1 MIRFA
6 VILFF
11 FVSCS
16 KQHVAENNSVE
27 ALIGYYNKKYK
38 EYQRVDI
45 AIAQKYIDSIEF
57 VSSKAN
63 YVHGNGLATLN
74 KGMLEHIK
82 GNFNL
87 AIDYN
92 KKALSTFTA
101 LKNDTLRSLLLSSL
115 GSNYWQIGE
124 NEKALKFHF
133 EALKLNEALNLMNES
148 AASYNQ
154 ISMVFQSQDK
164 IKLAEEFA
172 NKSLTILNKRP
183 LNIMHIFTLHNL
195 ANIYGMQGKYA
206 EALKLDSIGLSY
218 CEQLKVQFNKSMFY
232 DNMANCYSFS
242 DDLQKSITFHR
253 KAIVIDSSFSNDKQL
268 GDTYCNLGAVYENL
282 LDYQEAINCYKKSI
296 ELCRKSG
303 YKQGLK
309 NALSQLS
316 RLYFN
321 QNKSDEAYLLLQESI
336 IIKDSIINESSEQKI
351 AELQA
356 QFDTEKKKEQI
367 AQQQLKISKRNV
379 LLVVLLAV
387 LVLSFFLFRL
397 FYYRYKYKQEQK
409 LQQELVKE
417 ELKRSKA
424 ILESEENERQ
434 RLARELHDGVG
445 QLLSA
450 SKLNLSS
457 LTSNKCT
464 PEEKLRLQQ
473 SMDTLDDS
481 IKEIR
486 YISHNMVPD
495 VLLNFGF
502 VRAVQDFISRV
513 NQTNKL
519 KIHFESNGFEES
531 MLDNT
536 GKLMLYRII
545 QESVNNTIKYAE
557 ATQISIQLSADTTEI
572 SLLMEDN
579 GKGFDVDEAK
589 QKGGIGLRN
598 IQLRTDYLKGKLDIE
613 SSPKNGTT
621 IIIEIP
627 LS

>member
-1 MIRFA
+1 M
-6 VILFF
+6 
-11 FVSCS
+11 
-16 KQHVAENNSVE
+16 
-27 ALIGYYNKKYK
+27 
-38 EYQRVDI
+38 
-45 AIAQKYIDSIEF
+45 
-57 VSSKAN
+57 
-63 YVHGNGLATLN
+63 
-74 KGMLEHIK
+74 
-82 GNFNL
+82 
-87 AIDYN
+87 
-92 KKALSTFTA
+92 
-101 LKNDTLRSLLLSSL
+101 
-115 GSNYWQIGE
+115 
-124 NEKALKFHF
+124 
-133 EALKLNEALNLMNES
+133 
-148 AASYNQ
+148 
-154 ISMVFQSQDK
+154 
-164 IKLAEEFA
+164 
-172 NKSLTILNKRP
+172 
-183 LNIMHIFTLHNL
+183 
-195 ANIYGMQGKYA
+195 
-206 EALKLDSIGLSY
+206 
-218 CEQLKVQFNKSMFY
+218 
-232 DNMANCYSFS
+232 
-242 DDLQKSITFHR
+242 
-253 KAIVIDSSFSNDKQL
+253 
-268 GDTYCNLGAVYENL
+268 
-282 LDYQEAINCYKKSI
+282 
-296 ELCRKSG
+296 
-303 YKQGLK
+303 
-309 NALSQLS
+309 
-316 RLYFN
+316 
-321 QNKSDEAYLLLQESI
+321 
-336 IIKDSIINESSEQKI
+336 
-351 AELQA
+351 
-356 QFDTEKKKEQI
+356 
-367 AQQQLKISKRNV
+367 
-379 LLVVLLAV
+379 LLVVLLAA

-397 FYYRYKYKQEQK
+397 FYYRYKFKQEQK

-486 YISHNMVPD
+486 NISHNMVPD

-557 ATQISIQLSADTTEI
+557 ATQVSIQLSADTTEI

-613 SSPKNGTT
+613 SSPKMV
-621 IIIEIP
+621 
-627 LS
+627 LQ

>member
-1 MIRFA
+1 M
-6 VILFF
+6 
-11 FVSCS
+11 SPPP
-16 KQHVAENNSVE
+16 
-27 ALIGYYNKKYK
+27 
-38 EYQRVDI
+38 
-45 AIAQKYIDSIEF
+45 
-57 VSSKAN
+57 
-63 YVHGNGLATLN
+63 
-74 KGMLEHIK
+74 
-82 GNFNL
+82 
-87 AIDYN
+87 
-92 KKALSTFTA
+92 
-101 LKNDTLRSLLLSSL
+101 
-115 GSNYWQIGE
+115 
-124 NEKALKFHF
+124 
-133 EALKLNEALNLMNES
+133 
-148 AASYNQ
+148 AS
-154 ISMVFQSQDK
+154 
-164 IKLAEEFA
+164 
-172 NKSLTILNKRP
+172 P
-183 LNIMHIFTLHNL
+183 
-195 ANIYGMQGKYA
+195 
-206 EALKLDSIGLSY
+206 
-218 CEQLKVQFNKSMFY
+218 
-232 DNMANCYSFS
+232 
-242 DDLQKSITFHR
+242 
-253 KAIVIDSSFSNDKQL
+253 
-268 GDTYCNLGAVYENL
+268 
-282 LDYQEAINCYKKSI
+282 
-296 ELCRKSG
+296 

-397 FYYRYKYKQEQK
+397 FYYRYKFKQEQK

>member
-1 MIRFA
+1 
-6 VILFF
+6 
-11 FVSCS
+11 
-16 KQHVAENNSVE
+16 
-27 ALIGYYNKKYK
+27 
-38 EYQRVDI
+38 
-45 AIAQKYIDSIEF
+45 
-57 VSSKAN
+57 
-63 YVHGNGLATLN
+63 
-74 KGMLEHIK
+74 
-82 GNFNL
+82 
-87 AIDYN
+87 
-92 KKALSTFTA
+92 
-101 LKNDTLRSLLLSSL
+101 
-115 GSNYWQIGE
+115 
-124 NEKALKFHF
+124 
-133 EALKLNEALNLMNES
+133 
-148 AASYNQ
+148 
-154 ISMVFQSQDK
+154 
-164 IKLAEEFA
+164 
-172 NKSLTILNKRP
+172 
-183 LNIMHIFTLHNL
+183 
-195 ANIYGMQGKYA
+195 
-206 EALKLDSIGLSY
+206 
-218 CEQLKVQFNKSMFY
+218 
-232 DNMANCYSFS
+232 
-242 DDLQKSITFHR
+242 
-253 KAIVIDSSFSNDKQL
+253 
-268 GDTYCNLGAVYENL
+268 
-282 LDYQEAINCYKKSI
+282 
-296 ELCRKSG
+296 
-303 YKQGLK
+303 
-309 NALSQLS
+309 
-316 RLYFN
+316 
-321 QNKSDEAYLLLQESI
+321 
-336 IIKDSIINESSEQKI
+336 
-351 AELQA
+351 
-356 QFDTEKKKEQI
+356 
-367 AQQQLKISKRNV
+367 
-379 LLVVLLAV
+379 LLVVLLAA

-397 FYYRYKYKQEQK
+397 FYYRYKFKQEQK

>member
-1 MIRFA
+1 ME
-6 VILFF
+6 
-11 FVSCS
+11 C
-16 KQHVAENNSVE
+16 K
-27 ALIGYYNKKYK
+27 
-38 EYQRVDI
+38 
-45 AIAQKYIDSIEF
+45 
-57 VSSKAN
+57 
-63 YVHGNGLATLN
+63 
-74 KGMLEHIK
+74 
-82 GNFNL
+82 
-87 AIDYN
+87 
-92 KKALSTFTA
+92 
-101 LKNDTLRSLLLSSL
+101 
-115 GSNYWQIGE
+115 
-124 NEKALKFHF
+124 
-133 EALKLNEALNLMNES
+133 
-148 AASYNQ
+148 
-154 ISMVFQSQDK
+154 
-164 IKLAEEFA
+164 
-172 NKSLTILNKRP
+172 
-183 LNIMHIFTLHNL
+183 
-195 ANIYGMQGKYA
+195 GKYA

-379 LLVVLLAV
+379 LLVVLLAA

-397 FYYRYKYKQEQK
+397 FYYRYKFKQEQK

>member
-1 MIRFA
+1 M
-6 VILFF
+6 
-11 FVSCS
+11 
-16 KQHVAENNSVE
+16 
-27 ALIGYYNKKYK
+27 
-38 EYQRVDI
+38 
-45 AIAQKYIDSIEF
+45 
-57 VSSKAN
+57 
-63 YVHGNGLATLN
+63 
-74 KGMLEHIK
+74 
-82 GNFNL
+82 
-87 AIDYN
+87 
-92 KKALSTFTA
+92 
-101 LKNDTLRSLLLSSL
+101 
-115 GSNYWQIGE
+115 
-124 NEKALKFHF
+124 
-133 EALKLNEALNLMNES
+133 
-148 AASYNQ
+148 
-154 ISMVFQSQDK
+154 
-164 IKLAEEFA
+164 
-172 NKSLTILNKRP
+172 
-183 LNIMHIFTLHNL
+183 
-195 ANIYGMQGKYA
+195 
-206 EALKLDSIGLSY
+206 
-218 CEQLKVQFNKSMFY
+218 
-232 DNMANCYSFS
+232 
-242 DDLQKSITFHR
+242 
-253 KAIVIDSSFSNDKQL
+253 
-268 GDTYCNLGAVYENL
+268 
-282 LDYQEAINCYKKSI
+282 
-296 ELCRKSG
+296 
-303 YKQGLK
+303 
-309 NALSQLS
+309 
-316 RLYFN
+316 
-321 QNKSDEAYLLLQESI
+321 
-336 IIKDSIINESSEQKI
+336 
-351 AELQA
+351 
-356 QFDTEKKKEQI
+356 
-367 AQQQLKISKRNV
+367 
-379 LLVVLLAV
+379 LLVVLLAA

-397 FYYRYKYKQEQK
+397 FYYRYKFKQEQK

-557 ATQISIQLSADTTEI
+557 ATQVSIQLSADTTEI

-589 QKGGIGLRN
+589 QKAAS
-598 IQLRTDYLKGKLDIE
+598 D
-613 SSPKNGTT
+613 
-621 IIIEIP
+621 
-627 LS
+627 

>member
-1 MIRFA
+1 MKYIYI
-6 VILFF
+6 VILFIF
-11 FVSCS
+11 GCS
-16 KQHVAENNSVE
+16 KSPETQTDIAQHV
-27 ALIGYYNKKYK
+27 NKLNEQYLTF
-38 EYQRVDI
+38 QRVDI
-45 AIAQKYIDSIEF
+45 AKAELFADSILQLSE
-57 VSSKAN
+57 KNN
-63 YVHGNGLATLN
+63 YTKGIGLGQLN
-74 KGMLEHIK
+74 FGLLEQIK
-82 GNFNL
+82 SNYNL
-87 AIDYN
+87 AISHN
-92 KKALSTFTA
+92 EKALAIFINI
-101 LKNDTLRSLLLSSL
+101 KNDTLLVKTYAAL
-115 GSNYWQIGE
+115 GTNYWQKSE
-124 NEKALKFHF
+124 YDKAMQYQLKALKI
-133 EALKLNEALNLMNES
+133 NERLNLKNEI
-148 AASYNQ
+148 AVCYNY
-154 ISMVFQSQDK
+154 ISMIYQTKYQLK
-164 IKLAEEFA
+164 EAEEFA
-172 NKSLTILNKRP
+172 NKSFSIIKNEKPNRS
-183 LNIMHIFTLHNL
+183 HISIYHNL
-195 ANIYGMQGKYA
+195 ANIFGMQSKYK
-206 EALKLDSIGLSY
+206 EALAMDSIGLEL
-218 CEQLKVQFNKSMFY
+218 CEQLNIEFNKSMFY
-232 DNMANCYSFS
+232 DNIANCFYYSNEF
-242 DDLQKSITFHR
+242 DKSIEYHK
-253 KAIVIDSSFSNDKQL
+253 KAITIDSSFKNNKQL
-268 GDTYCNLGAVYENL
+268 GDTHINLGAIYDELKNYSKAEEFYKIG
-282 LDYQEAINCYKKSI
+282 LD
-296 ELCRKSG
+296 LCRKTG
-303 YKQGLK
+303 FKIGTK
-309 NALSQLS
+309 NALEQLS
-316 RLYFN
+316 KLYFKT
-321 QNKSDEAYLLLQESI
+321 NKVNSAYEFLQQSNAV
-336 IIKDSIINESSEQKI
+336 KDSILNEKTEQKI

-356 QFDTEKKKEQI
+356 LYDTQKKKEQI
-367 AQQQLKISKRNV
+367 AQQELKISKRNV
-379 LLVVLLAV
+379 LLVVLLAA

-397 FYYRYKYKQEQK
+397 FYYRYKFKQEQK

-457 LTSNKCT
+457 LTSNNCT

-473 SMDTLDDS
+473 SMDTIDDS

-486 YISHNMVPD
+486 NISHNMVPD
-495 VLLNFGF
+495 VLLNLGF

-557 ATQISIQLSADTTEI
+557 ATQVSIQLSADTTEI

-579 GKGFDVDEAK
+579 GKGFDVYEAK

-627 LS
+627 LY